1 MPEKELKEGLYL
13 QFAGDYV
20 PEGYQGR
27 HYQIQGV
34 EGFEYT
40 HTFAAAV
47 ASGSASGFENIEQ
60 LEPDDRPFH
69 LLFVQWG
76 IKDGL
81 SYQLKLPTGTNRL
94 GIDKDKDVARLDNRM
109 NPYYAPEER
118 YAFYLIHDQY
128 PAINAI
134 NATPASVT
142 PVIYFTGEKFDL
154 LEVTDSEILTRLKD
168 FETRKTPYIPSQ
180 KISLGGVM

>member
-13 QFAGDYV
+13 LFAGDYV
-20 PEGYQGR
+20 PDAYQGR
-27 HYQIQGV
+27 YYRVEGV

-40 HTFAAAV
+40 YTFEDAV
-47 ASGSASGFENIEQ
+47 ASGSQSGFVNIEQ

-69 LLFVQWG
+69 LLFVLWG

-118 YAFYLIHDQY
+118 YAFFLIHDQY

-142 PVIYFTGEKFDL
+142 PVIHFTGEKFDL
-154 LEVTDSEILTRLKD
+154 LEVTDGQILDRLKD
-168 FETRKTPYIPSQ
+168 FEIRKTPYIPSQ
-180 KISLGGVM
+180 KISLGGVL